1 MQNVCH
7 KLADLLPKRL
17 GITPLLPP
25 IDSHTLLAL
34 HFCHQDI
41 RNQLRVRGV
50 NDEVLFRC
58 MM

>member
-1 MQNVCH
+1 MSLHTLWRSQVCH

-25 IDSHTLLAL
+25 IASHTLLAL

-41 RNQLRVRGV
+41 RNQLRVSLTPG
-50 NDEVLFRC
+50 
-58 MM
+58 